1 MLTMKKMKKC
11 IMIWMMIKLNC
22 EMIDASLDAQNT
34 HSTALPLSY
43 LFRDTIIKIYIV
55 LKAEAMITMYQM
67 IKRVESFLYGFS

>member
-34 HSTALPLSY
+34 HYTALALSY
-43 LFRDTIIKIYIV
+43 IFRDTIIKIYIV
-55 LKAEAMITMYQM
+55 FKAEAMITTYQM
-67 IKRVESFLYGFS
+67 LKRVESFFYGFS